1 MTTAIARTDVQ
12 GLNRRLRM
20 WIAPKH
26 INYFDEY
33 ERGKTQEITNDFHS
47 RVYHKH
53 PSERSAKIQT

>member
-1 MTTAIARTDVQ
+1 
-12 GLNRRLRM
+12 M